1 MGLNM
6 LSNSLWKMVFESNV
20 VAERIVVMDDG
31 RVVEEGTH
39 DELLARGGFYA
50 KMWSA
55 QAPWY
60 VQ

>member
-1 MGLNM
+1 
-6 LSNSLWKMVFESNV
+6 MVFESNV

-55 QAPWY
+55 QAQWY

>member
-55 QAPWY
+55 QAQWY